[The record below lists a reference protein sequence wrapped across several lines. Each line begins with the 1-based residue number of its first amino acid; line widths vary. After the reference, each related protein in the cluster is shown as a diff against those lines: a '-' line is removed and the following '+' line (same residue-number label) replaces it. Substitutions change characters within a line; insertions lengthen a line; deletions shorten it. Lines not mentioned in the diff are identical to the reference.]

1 MDIPY
6 LYIILVLISLGFS
19 AFFSSAESA
28 FLSLQNTPR
37 LQHLVNSGSSKA
49 LRVQKMLDHPERLL
63 ATILLGNNLVNI
75 LFASLITMIVM
86 NFMKDEVVGVIV
98 STALGT
104 GILLLF
110 GEVIPKAFAV
120 RNSEK
125 VAFFYALPLKI
136 FEFTFYPIIQ
146 IIQFISRKILNQN
159 NEEKETPS
167 ITENE
172 IRTLIDIG
180 ESEGTFEPEKVELL
194 ENVFKFGDRQAR
206 EIMTPRNEIVFVEQN
221 SSLNKFLKIYSDN
234 SHSRFPVYQNET
246 ENITGIISSK
256 DILKSISTNK
266 LTSEISISNT
276 LLRPAIFSPETKK
289 ISELFT
295 DMRMSGNQI
304 SLIVDEFGGIAGLIT
319 LKNLLTELAG
329 QVGEEGEAPEEEFEA
344 INKFTFKVDGG
355 MDINE
360 AKEAFEID
368 LPDGNYETVAGFV
381 LEHLGH
387 IPSTGEQ
394 FEYKGIKIQIIEMQ
408 EFKVQSIR
416 LTKPS

>member
-6 LYIILVLISLGFS
+6 WYIILVLISLGFS

-37 LQHLVNSGSSKA
+37 LQHLVSSGSAKA

-86 NFMKDEVVGVIV
+86 NFMKDEVIGVIV

-110 GEVIPKAFAV
+110 GEVIPKAFAI

-125 VAFFYALPLKI
+125 VAFLYTFPLKI
-136 FEFTFYPIIQ
+136 FEFTFYPIIL
-146 IIQFISRKILNQN
+146 IIQFISRKILNQK

-180 ESEGTFEPEKVELL
+180 ESEGTFDPEKVELL
-194 ENVFKFGDRQAR
+194 ENVFKFSDRQAR
-206 EIMTPRNEIVFVEQN
+206 EIMTPRNEIVFVPQKY
-221 SSLNKFLKIYSDN
+221 SFTQFLKTYSKN

-256 DILKSISTNK
+256 DILKSISENN
-266 LTSEISISNT
+266 LNSEQFISKHI
-276 LLRPAIFSPETKK
+276 RPATFSPETKK
-289 ISELFT
+289 ISELFS

-304 SLIVDEFGGIAGLIT
+304 SIIVDEFGGVAGLIT

-329 QVGEEGEAPEEEFEA
+329 QVGEEGGAPDKEYEA
-344 INKFTFKVDGG
+344 INQFTFKINGS
-355 MDINE
+355 MDIND
-360 AKEAFEID
+360 AKETFKINF
-368 LPDGNYETVAGFV
+368 PDGDFETVAGFV

-387 IPSTGEQ
+387 IPITGEQ
-394 FEYKGIKIQIIEMQ
+394 FEYKDIKIQIIEMQ
-408 EFKVQSIR
+408 EFKVKYIR

>member
-6 LYIILVLISLGFS
+6 WYIILVLISLGFS

-37 LQHLVNSGSSKA
+37 LQHLVSSGSPKA

-86 NFMKDEVVGVIV
+86 NFMKDEVIGVIV

-125 VAFFYALPLKI
+125 VAFLYTFPLKI
-136 FEFTFYPIIQ
+136 FEFTFYPIIL
-146 IIQFISRKILNQN
+146 IIQFISRKILNQK

-180 ESEGTFEPEKVELL
+180 ESEGTFDPEKVELL
-194 ENVFKFGDRQAR
+194 ENVFKFSDRQAR
-206 EIMTPRNEIVFVEQN
+206 EIMTPRNEIVFVPQKY
-221 SSLNKFLKIYSDN
+221 SFTQFLKTYSKN

-256 DILKSISTNK
+256 DILKSISENN
-266 LTSEISISNT
+266 LNSEQFISKHI
-276 LLRPAIFSPETKK
+276 RPATFSPETKK
-289 ISELFT
+289 ISELFS

-304 SLIVDEFGGIAGLIT
+304 SIIVDEFGGVAGLIT

-329 QVGEEGEAPEEEFEA
+329 QVGEEGGAPDEEYEA
-344 INKFTFKVDGG
+344 INQFTFKINGS
-355 MDINE
+355 MDIND
-360 AKEAFEID
+360 AKETFKINF
-368 LPDGNYETVAGFV
+368 PDGDFETVAGFV

-387 IPSTGEQ
+387 IPITGEQ
-394 FEYKGIKIQIIEMQ
+394 FEYKDIKIQIIEMQ
-408 EFKVQSIR
+408 EFKVKYIR

>member
-1 MDIPY
+1 
-6 LYIILVLISLGFS
+6 
-19 AFFSSAESA
+19 
-28 FLSLQNTPR
+28 
-37 LQHLVNSGSSKA
+37 
-49 LRVQKMLDHPERLL
+49 MLDHPERLL

-221 SSLNKFLKIYSDN
+221 SSLTKFLKIYSDN

-329 QVGEEGEAPEEEFEA
+329 QVGEEGEAPEEEYEA

-381 LEHLGH
+381 LEHLG
-387 IPSTGEQ
+387 IYLALENNLNT
-394 FEYKGIKIQIIEMQ
+394 KALR
-408 EFKVQSIR
+408 FK
-416 LTKPS
+416 

>member
-6 LYIILVLISLGFS
+6 WYIILVLISLGFS

-110 GEVIPKAFAV
+110 GEVIPKAFAI

-172 IRTLIDIG
+172 NRTLIYIG
-180 ESEGTFEPEKVELL
+180 EYEGTFDQE
-194 ENVFKFGDRQAR
+194 
-206 EIMTPRNEIVFVEQN
+206 
-221 SSLNKFLKIYSDN
+221 SY
-234 SHSRFPVYQNET
+234 
-246 ENITGIISSK
+246 
-256 DILKSISTNK
+256 
-266 LTSEISISNT
+266 
-276 LLRPAIFSPETKK
+276 
-289 ISELFT
+289 
-295 DMRMSGNQI
+295 
-304 SLIVDEFGGIAGLIT
+304 
-319 LKNLLTELAG
+319 
-329 QVGEEGEAPEEEFEA
+329 
-344 INKFTFKVDGG
+344 
-355 MDINE
+355 
-360 AKEAFEID
+360 
-368 LPDGNYETVAGFV
+368 
-381 LEHLGH
+381 H
-387 IPSTGEQ
+387 I
-394 FEYKGIKIQIIEMQ
+394 
-408 EFKVQSIR
+408 
-416 LTKPS
+416 